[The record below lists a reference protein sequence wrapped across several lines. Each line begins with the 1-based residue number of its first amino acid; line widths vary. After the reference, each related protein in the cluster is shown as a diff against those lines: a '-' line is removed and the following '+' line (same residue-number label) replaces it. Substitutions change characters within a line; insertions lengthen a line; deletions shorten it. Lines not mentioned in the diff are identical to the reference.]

1 MVALHDPSHFSEGV
15 VLLSEDLAY
24 LLQFMDGSHSA
35 LDLRA
40 AYMRRFGSFLFEE
53 QLAQLLR
60 MLDEQLLLDNE
71 RFARHRRD
79 IEEAFHR
86 APVRESAHAGQSYPA
101 DPEELRQ
108 QLGSYCQDAKSSS
121 PASEGAAPGGL
132 KGCVVP
138 HIDVRAGGRTY
149 GAAYR
154 WLAAAGPADLYV
166 VVGTCH
172 GPLPSFCA
180 GTRKHFHTPLGL
192 ARTDQSFMDALAR
205 QWGEDLYLGE
215 LAHRSEHTIEFQVI
229 FLQHLFGAEVHIAPL
244 LCAFSP
250 ADVLAENDSGKRIR
264 EFAEALRAVS
274 QAFAGR
280 LIMVASADLSHVGPR
295 YGDPWSVDRNRL
307 AVVRQHDQ
315 ELLKFVTEG
324 NAEAMV
330 QTLASSG
337 DRFRVCGFPP
347 IYTMLKA
354 MDVQGGVVLD
364 HRHAHMDESGSVV
377 TFAAVVLF

>member
-1 MVALHDPSHFSEGV
+1 M
-15 VLLSEDLAY
+15 LLSEDLAY

-71 RFARHRRD
+71 RFARYRRE
-79 IEEAFHR
+79 IEEAFRR

-108 QLGSYCQDAKSSS
+108 QLGSYYQGAKSSS
-121 PASEGAAPGGL
+121 PAYEGAAPGGV

-138 HIDVRAGGRTY
+138 HIDLRAGGRTY
-149 GAAYR
+149 GHAYR

-166 VVGTCH
+166 VLGTCH

-180 GTRKHFHTPLGL
+180 GTRKHFNTPFGL

-229 FLQHLFGAEVHIAPL
+229 FLQHLFGAEVHTAPL
-244 LCAFSP
+244 LFAFSP

-315 ELLKFVTEG
+315 ELLKFVIEG

-330 QTLASSG
+330 QTLASFG

-364 HRHAHMDESGSVV
+364 HRHAYMDESGSVV